1 MMNKFIK
8 LKMIPSRGN
17 GGAFYARASYK
28 LDNIEAPFSNIMV
41 KIDTGCS
48 VSTIPLG
55 KQSEEIRKTNKKN
68 DIINQVSCLKSYGVE
83 SGGEEHPESITLE
96 EKMKDKAYKF
106 KHKISDFVID
116 GVQINADSIYLNYDR
131 KGNILIGMD
140 ILKNWDIHIGQS
152 KITEEC
158 MFIACPYDMLN
169 DEYFRTLNEHFG
181 IDKLFGIT
189 RDASETEISP
199 QTDMYDKIKRL
210 KDKNLI

>member
-8 LKMIPSRGN
+8 LRMMSSRGN

-55 KQSEEIRKTNKKN
+55 KQPEEIRKTNKRN
-68 DIINQVSCLKSYGVE
+68 DIINQVSYLKSYGVE
-83 SGGEEHPESITLE
+83 SGGEKHPESITLE
-96 EKMKDKAYKF
+96 EKMEDKAYKF
-106 KHKISDFVID
+106 NHKISDFMID
-116 GVQINADSIYLNYDR
+116 GVQINVDTIYLNYDR

-140 ILKNWDIHIGQS
+140 ILTNWDIHIGQS

-158 MFIACPYDMLN
+158 MFIACQYDKIN
-169 DEYFRTLNEHFG
+169 DDYLLALESHFG
-181 IDKLFGIT
+181 IGTVVNSVLVRKL
-189 RDASETEISP
+189 
-199 QTDMYDKIKRL
+199 L
-210 KDKNLI
+210 